1 MLLHF
6 DSSIDHVVITGT
18 LMQHN
23 VNTDMAF
30 LLEAAK
36 FDLSHNQKNPCSIE
50 MKLNIY
56 DYVREIC

>member
-36 FDLSHNQKNPCSIE
+36 FDLSQNQKKP
-50 MKLNIY
+50 LFH
-56 DYVREIC
+56 

>member
-30 LLEAAK
+30 LSEAAK
-36 FDLSHNQKNPCSIE
+36 FDLTESKKTLVPL
-50 MKLNIY
+50 K
-56 DYVREIC
+56 